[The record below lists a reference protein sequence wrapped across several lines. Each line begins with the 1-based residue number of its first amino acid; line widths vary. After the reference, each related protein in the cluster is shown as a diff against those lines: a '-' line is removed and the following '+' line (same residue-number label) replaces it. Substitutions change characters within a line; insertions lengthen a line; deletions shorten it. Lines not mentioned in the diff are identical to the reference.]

1 MKTQSEFTH
10 VLVLVFK
17 HEVRQISLCYDSA
30 HMTEH
35 RGGVSPTSSVTTFS
49 SAEHMRPLTSIARVG
64 GGSGSACQGMRLRG
78 QTYGECGRE
87 EGEASRPRLS

>member
-1 MKTQSEFTH
+1 M
-10 VLVLVFK
+10 LVLVTK
-17 HEVRQISLCYDSA
+17 RDLSAHLMLEHDSA

-78 QTYGECGRE
+78 QTCGECGRE
-87 EGEASRPRLS
+87 EGEALEPRLS